1 MLIVKRESCV
11 VLQKVTQHNLDLR
24 SAELRFKDESDVKHG
39 LSSKSIGC
47 YVTEDK
53 SFPVCLV

>member
-1 MLIVKRESCV
+1 M